1 MKPLIHGRDI
11 VVVGQQPWD
20 TALGSNCKDLARE
33 FSRHNR
39 VLYVNTPLDRSTAL
53 LHRHEPAVQARL
65 QILRGEASGLQS
77 VAPNLW
83 VLTPNVVVESI
94 NWLPPGRLHSWL
106 NRLNNRRLAR
116 SIRSG
121 LAQLSMRDFLLFNDN
136 DMIRSFFL
144 KEMLKPAVSIYYSR
158 DFLVAKGYWQRHGEY
173 LEPELIAK
181 SDVCVANSGYL
192 ADYCRLYNPQSY
204 EVGQGCDLP
213 PLPQPGSPPPF
224 GLDHLTGPKIGY
236 VGALTSARLSLDVL
250 RHLSQQRP
258 QWNIVLVGPEDD
270 VFKASDLHQ
279 LPNVH
284 FIGSRPTSELA
295 AYVQEFDVCL
305 NPQLV
310 NPLTVGNYPRK
321 IDEYLAL
328 GKPVVATR
336 TEGMRPFADFTY
348 LADSSEDY
356 LSMVEQSLAEDSPAR
371 QQARRDFAA
380 THTWENSTAAIYAA
394 ILASSAGQDA
404 VRVPSPATA

>member
-1 MKPLIHGRDI
+1 MTALIHGRDI

-53 LHRHEPAVQARL
+53 FHRSEPAVQARL
-65 QILRGEASGLQS
+65 RILRGKTSNLES

-83 VLTPNVVVESI
+83 VLTPNSLAESI
-94 NWLPPGRLHSWL
+94 NWLPPGKVHAWL
-106 NRLNNRRLAR
+106 NRLNNRRFA
-116 SIRSG
+116 SAIRDG
-121 LAQLSMRDFLLFNDN
+121 LAQLSMNNFLLFNDN

-144 KEMLKPAVSIYYSR
+144 KELLKPEVSIYYSR

-173 LEPELIAK
+173 LEPKLIAK

-192 ADYCRLYNPQSY
+192 ADYCRLYNPQAY

-213 PLPQPGSPPPF
+213 DLPPPGTPPPA
-224 GLDHLTGPKIGY
+224 GLNHLQGPKIGY

-258 QWNIVLVGPEDD
+258 NWNIVLVGPEDD
-270 VFKASDLHQ
+270 VFKASNLHQ

-336 TEGMRPFADFTY
+336 TEGMRPFADYTY

-356 LSMVEQSLAEDSPAR
+356 LAMVEQALAEDSPAR
-371 QQARRDFAA
+371 QQARREFAA
-380 THTWENSTAAIYAA
+380 THTWENSAAAIYAA
-394 ILASSAGQDA
+394 IIACKAGQA
-404 VRVPSPATA
+404 SVRVPSSVTA